1 MSALRNKKAAR
12 SRGLRVGL
20 AWLCLA
26 VVAGCAEQRI
36 RERSQNE
43 LAAGD
48 YEQAVHDLADGLKE
62 HPDSTTLRSGLIEAR
77 TEAIT
82 RLQSNAQALQAAGKL
97 DEAQKLL
104 RRAQALDPQNERVAA
119 LLAELDIQRRQDAAL
134 AEANDW
140 VAKKHPEAALRVI
153 EDALKD
159 NPHHAGLLALQHRLA
174 LEQREAQLRASQTS
188 LAETRPISLDF
199 RDAGLRTVLDV
210 VSRNSGVNF
219 VIDKDVRPETRVT
232 VYLKQARVEDA
243 LNLILTTNQL
253 AKKVIDARTII
264 IYPNTPDKQ
273 REYQDQVVRVFYLAS
288 ADAKGAASFLK
299 SMLKIHEPFVDE
311 RSNMLAL
318 RDSPENIELAERL
331 IGLYDTGDP
340 EVLLDVEVLEINAN
354 RLTDLGITYPDSFSL
369 TPLAPDGS
377 DKLTL
382 GNVRGMN
389 RDRIGLGISGLLV
402 NLKRQVGDFTTL
414 ANPRIRVRNK
424 EKASIM
430 VGDKVPVVT
439 STTGQ
444 TGFVSDSVNYLDVG
458 LKLGVEPT
466 VYADDDV
473 SIKVDLEVSSLGSA
487 IKTAS
492 GTQAYQIGTR
502 NASTRLRLHDGE
514 TQLLGGL
521 ISRDD
526 SSNASRIPGLGDL
539 PVLGRLFSDQ
549 QDSSN
554 HTELVLAITPHI
566 MRNIRHPDATETEL
580 WVGTEDAPQL
590 MPVGG
595 LRALAA
601 PSAVGGASNP
611 AADAHTPASSGA
623 GPAPAVDAGSAALS
637 PSANAQPTASE
648 AVVAP
653 HLTWTGSSDVKVGDA
668 VEAHLDIETLTAL
681 RGMPLQL
688 WFSADK
694 LQLTDASEGAF
705 FKHDG
710 APTSFSK
717 SGDGKDGKLNIGV
730 LRNQATAI
738 GGKGN
743 VLTLYFE
750 AIAKGTAEVRVL
762 SAQAI
767 GLGAPAP
774 QPVLPQPL
782 AVHIH

>member
-1 MSALRNKKAAR
+1 MNALAAGKPR
-12 SRGLRVGL
+12 PLPRVL
-20 AWLCLA
+20 KFALTWLCIA
-26 VVAGCAEQRI
+26 VLAGCAEQRI
-36 RERSQNE
+36 REQSQSE

-48 YEQAVHDLADGLKE
+48 YEQAVHDLSEGLKE
-62 HPDSTTLRSGLIEAR
+62 HPDSATLRSGLIEAR

-82 RLQSNAQALQAAGKL
+82 RLQANAQALQAAGKL

-104 RRAQALDPQNERVAA
+104 QRAQALDPQNDRVAA
-119 LLAELDIQRRQDAAL
+119 LLAELDTQRRQDAAL

-140 VAKKHPEAALRVI
+140 VAKKQPNVALRVI
-153 EDALKD
+153 EDALKN

-174 LEQREAQLRASQTS
+174 LEQREAQLSASQAS

-210 VSRNSGVNF
+210 VSRNSGINF

-253 AKKVIDARTII
+253 AKKVIDPRTII

-492 GTQAYQIGTR
+492 GTLAYQIGTR

-526 SSNASRIPGLGDL
+526 SSNANRIPGLGDL

-566 MRNIRHPDATETEL
+566 MRNIRRPDATETEL
-580 WVGTEDAPQL
+580 WVGTEDAPKL

-595 LRALAA
+595 LRALASSATDA
-601 PSAVGGASNP
+601 PPQTGTTPASASPATTTAATSNP
-611 AADAHTPASSGA
+611 AALESDAAPQLHWSGA
-623 GPAPAVDAGSAALS
+623 TDLP
-637 PSANAQPTASE
+637 
-648 AVVAP
+648 
-653 HLTWTGSSDVKVGDA
+653 VGG
-668 VEAHLDIETLTAL
+668 TLELNLEIDTTTAL
-681 RGMPLQL
+681 RGMPIEVS
-688 WFSADK
+688 FSPDK
-694 LQLTDASEGAF
+694 LQLLDAAEGGF

-717 SGDGKDGKLNIGV
+717 SGDTKGGKLNLGI
-730 LRNQATAI
+730 LRNQATAA
-738 GGKGN
+738 GGKGTL
-743 VLTLYFE
+743 LTLHFK
-750 AIAKGTAEVRVL
+750 ALAKGTGEVRVTR
-762 SAQAI
+762 AQGI
-767 GLGAPAP
+767 GLGAPPPAV
-774 QPVLPQPL
+774 QLPQPL
-782 AVHIH
+782 TVQIH